1 MNSEKTG
8 NIIRHLRT
16 QKGMTQLELAE
27 KIHVTDRAV
36 SKWERGEGC
45 PDITLVHDLAAVLE
59 VSESTLLAGSFD
71 ENEKDTGNMK
81 HIKFFICPVCSS
93 IFTGTGNPSISCC
106 GRTLFP
112 QQIHDAD
119 RQHMLNIQTSDDE
132 FSITFAH
139 PMEKSHYLSFI
150 AYSTG
155 DTLLIKRLYAEQSGE
170 LTMPRM
176 RGGRFIFGCTRDGV
190 FSQKE

>member
-45 PDITLVHDLAAVLE
+45 PDITLVHALAAVLG

-81 HIKFFICPVCSS
+81 HVKFFICPVCGS
-93 IFTGTGNPSISCC
+93 IFTGTGDPSISCC

-119 RQHMLNIQTSDDE
+119 RQHILNIQTSDDE
-132 FSITFAH
+132 FCITFTH
-139 PMEKSHYLSFI
+139 SMEKSHYLSFI